1 MRDRLVVGRG
11 VLPWLL
17 TAALAALAGCTADR
31 AGDAGPTQSDDAP
44 HRPDA
49 RTAAALRAVE
59 TATVRAGSAR
69 ITSATVMGAMLS
81 TRTEGTLD
89 WAGDSTGTLRITYTG
104 GELATTM
111 RRLGTTTMEA
121 RLLPDAYYAQVGTR
135 FARQMGGRHWIR
147 YDYEDLD
154 ALPGDSG
161 RYLKDQLRN
170 TAPIPPVRL
179 LLASG
184 NVRAAGEETVDGVR
198 TRHYSGTV
206 EVAAL
211 TDRALREQLTAAGV
225 TGETLDIW
233 VDDRDLLVKKVEEA
247 RMSTG
252 LMTQTAHYRDYG
264 VRLSVRR
271 PPAAD
276 TRDFEDLVKQQ
287 SSTP

>member
-1 MRDRLVVGRG
+1 MKDRPVGRG
-11 VLPWLL
+11 ILPFLLAATL
-17 TAALAALAGCTADR
+17 TAAAGCTT
-31 AGDAGPTQSDDAP
+31 AGRDGSPGPAESDSAP
-44 HRPDA
+44 HRPDP
-49 RTAAALRAVE
+49 RTAAALRAVQS
-59 TATVRAGSAR
+59 ATGKAGSAR
-69 ITSATVMGAMLS
+69 ISSVTVMGAMLS
-81 TRTEGTLD
+81 TKAEGALD

-104 GELATTM
+104 GELAETM
-111 RRLGTTTMEA
+111 RKLGTTTMEA
-121 RLLPDAYYAQVGTR
+121 RLLPDAYYAEVGAR

-147 YDYEDLD
+147 YDYDDLD

-161 RYLKDQLRN
+161 TYLKDQLRD

-184 NVRAAGEETVDGVR
+184 DVRAAGEETVDGVR

-206 EVAAL
+206 DVSTL
-211 TDRALREQLTAAGV
+211 TDATLRGRLAGAGV

-233 VDDRDLLVKKVEEA
+233 VDDRNLLVKKVEKA

-264 VRLSVRR
+264 VRLSVQR

-276 TRDFEDLVKQQ
+276 TQDFEDLVKRQDGR
-287 SSTP
+287 